1 MSKFEN
7 INGGSLMIKAY
18 LAFISLG
25 YEGEDVE
32 IQYSIYDGEE
42 LIKKQVSYID
52 YKKPALAGQFAVR
65 MLLEELEDYKE
76 EEIKIIIHDG
86 ALYEVLIGTSTSR
99 DRELQEMGKE
109 TREEF
114 ERFRDLEI
122 EDIEGDHLAI
132 EEWRDKLKF

>member
-1 MSKFEN
+1 
-7 INGGSLMIKAY
+7 MIKAY

-32 IQYSIYDGEE
+32 VQYSIYKGEE
-42 LIKKQVSYID
+42 LIKKELSYID

-65 MLLEELEDYKE
+65 MLLDELEEYKDE
-76 EEIKIIIHDG
+76 TIKIMIHDG
-86 ALYEVLIGTSTSR
+86 ALYEVLTGTSTSR
-99 DRELQEMGKE
+99 DRELQELGKE

-114 ERFRDLEI
+114 ERFEDIEI

-132 EEWRDKLKF
+132 KEWSNKLKF